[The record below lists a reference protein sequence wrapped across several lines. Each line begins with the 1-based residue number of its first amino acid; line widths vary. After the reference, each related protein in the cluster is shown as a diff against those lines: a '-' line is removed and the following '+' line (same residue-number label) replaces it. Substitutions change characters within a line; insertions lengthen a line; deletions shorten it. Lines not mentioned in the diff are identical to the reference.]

1 MAQFAIMTQTGRN
14 KEAAALAGGTALNI
28 TEIAWGDGDRL
39 PGGNETTLQNE
50 QGRKAVQGSG
60 TVDGALNTAFFEIL
74 LDVEEGPFVI
84 REAGLFDAD
93 GDMIAVAHY
102 DPSVNKPK
110 DTVSAVLRIHVLFSD
125 LQNLILQ
132 VVSTNAFVPTERTI
146 TAGTGLSGGGA
157 LSADRSLSVDFAT
170 SAETLAGN
178 LANKTVSPAT
188 LKARIDAL
196 IDSAPG
202 ALDTL
207 NELALAVQEN
217 VGEIATALAQL
228 ATSMRGANNLSE
240 LTDPAQARA
249 NIGAAA
255 TLTQAAVS
263 PFLAPTSQNVVGATI
278 LAEYTGPLPIQFGDL
293 CDGSVLKPRETDA
306 TDQGHGHTTGTW
318 RCHGTINSNG
328 GGTVFQKISE

>member
-1 MAQFAIMTQTGRN
+1 MANLPENGTWEDGIYQLETTDPVVGGVPNPATGEGIDNVPLLQLANRTGWLKQRVDGLLNSVVSLVPTGR
-14 KEAAALAGGTALNI
+14 K
-28 TEIAWGDGDRL
+28 
-39 PGGNETTLQNE
+39 
-50 QGRKAVQGSG
+50 
-60 TVDGALNTAFFEIL
+60 
-74 LDVEEGPFVI
+74 
-84 REAGLFDAD
+84 
-93 GDMIAVAHY
+93 
-102 DPSVNKPK
+102 
-110 DTVSAVLRIHVLFSD
+110 
-125 LQNLILQ
+125 
-132 VVSTNAFVPTERTI
+132 I
-146 TAGTGLSGGGA
+146 TAGNGLSGGGD

-170 SAETLAGN
+170 SAETLAGS

-217 VGEIATALAQL
+217 DGEIATALAQL